1 MNDVRSPVEARGL
14 QDQITELLVGFLDPT
29 LLERR

>member
-1 MNDVRSPVEARGL
+1 MNDVRSPVEARAL
-14 QDQITELLVGFLDPT
+14 QDQATELLVGFLDPT